1 MELTNPWV
9 GYFDRSY
16 EQIKQACLDKLA
28 VLVPEMTDHTDSNI
42 AVRIISAWAGI
53 AEQLGYHVDAMAREA
68 YIETCRLHSSAM
80 SIANQLD
87 YRVHAWVA
95 ATVELT
101 FTTDA
106 PVTSDYVIPAGTIVD
121 TENGERFITVADT
134 TILNGQSTANVAARQ
149 HLGVLSI
156 ASFVANGAEFQE
168 YELPENIADSLVT
181 VKVNGVTWTGQETLA
196 YSVAASQHY
205 VQTVNRNSVPVI
217 RFGDGVMGKI
227 PPTGQPIQVYYY
239 PTLGEAGN
247 VGQGTIIAL
256 VSSLATPPG
265 ATVVTVTNA
274 VRASGGSNNE
284 SLESLRKR
292 IPMSLRV
299 MDRAVTRQDYIDNAE
314 LVNGV
319 AKGGVVY
326 ECGKTVDIYIVP
338 DGGGIA
344 SDALCDDVLDFMDDR
359 RMITTRVR
367 VFPAGEVRT
376 TINLGVHVLP
386 GHDVALVNDAVKA
399 ALALFLSYQNQEI
412 QGALFLSDLYEVIE
426 AVDGV
431 GNSLIASVLFK
442 PYAHKKPPTTLT
454 LNWTPVPQAGVTET
468 AKWEFVAISGTQ
480 FHVFRDGAFQMTVDV
495 GTTYNL
501 PEITFTINAAAYT
514 VGDTY
519 NFWTYPGNIMQIG
532 GVQLEE
538 PSIFVS
544 LVGDINITNY

>member
-1 MELTNPWV
+1 M
-9 GYFDRSY
+9 
-16 EQIKQACLDKLA
+16 AA
-28 VLVPEMTDHTDSNI
+28 
-42 AVRIISAWAGI
+42 SA
-53 AEQLGYHVDAMAREA
+53 
-68 YIETCRLHSSAM
+68 
-80 SIANQLD
+80 
-87 YRVHAWVA
+87 
-95 ATVELT
+95 ELT

-121 TENGERFITVADT
+121 TEDGVRFITTEDA
-134 TILNGQSTANVAARQ
+134 TILNGEINVNVPARQ

-156 ASFVANGAEFQE
+156 VSFVATGNPFQE
-168 YELPENIADSLVT
+168 YELPENIADSLVI

-205 VQTVNRNSVPVI
+205 VQTVNRNNVPVV
-217 RFGDGVMGKI
+217 RFGDDVMGKI

-239 PTLGEAGN
+239 PTQGEDGN
-247 VGQGTIIAL
+247 VGQGSINQL
-256 VSSLATPPG
+256 VSSLTTPPG
-265 ATVVTVTNA
+265 ATTISVINN

-326 ECGKTVDIYIVP
+326 ECGKTVDIYVVP

-344 SDALCDDVLDFMDDR
+344 SDILCADVLAFLDDR

-386 GHDVALVNDAVKA
+386 GHDATFVNNAVKD

-431 GNSLIASVLFK
+431 GNSLIASVLMK
-442 PYAHKKPPTTLT
+442 PYAHKVPPTTLT
-454 LNWTPVPQAGVTET
+454 LDWTPVPQAGVTET
-468 AKWEFVAISGTQ
+468 AKWELVAISGTQ
-480 FHVFRDGAFQMTVDV
+480 FHLFRNDAFQGTFDV

-501 PEITFTINAAAYT
+501 PEITFTINAAAYAT
-514 VGDTY
+514 GDTY